1 MKREIWVFV
10 LLLVIALTLV
20 ACGESGTSSDAGKQL
35 FAQTIID
42 DQPGCITC
50 HSLAPDTIIIGSSVA
65 GIASR
70 AGSMVSG
77 LSAEEYLRQSI
88 VDPNAYLVPGF
99 PQDTMPPVWGERL
112 SEKQI
117 NELVAY
123 LMTLK

>member
-1 MKREIWVFV
+1 MKRNLFIFVFIM
-10 LLLVIALTLV
+10 LALMLA
-20 ACGESGTSSDAGKQL
+20 ACGGSETPSDSGKAL

-50 HSLAPDTIIIGSSVA
+50 HSLEPGVIIIGPSVA

-70 AGSMVSG
+70 AGNMVSG

-88 VDPNAYLVPGF
+88 VDPNAFLVPGF
-99 PQDTMPPVWGERL
+99 PKDTMPPVWGQRL

-117 NELVAY
+117 DELIAY
-123 LMTLK
+123 LMTLQ